1 MPARI
6 VDAVSRIPRPSL
18 PYALAL
24 AALASFG
31 LALLIGWLTAGTK
44 EELQR
49 ATPLHA
55 AANVPAI
62 PLLGG
67 AAALPAAPKARSTAR
82 HPAAPRL
89 PRLIVGSG

>member
-1 MPARI
+1 VPARI
-6 VDAVSRIPRPSL
+6 VDAVPRIPRPPL
-18 PYALAL
+18 AFALAL

-31 LALLIGWLTAGTK
+31 LALLVGWLTAGTK

-55 AANVPAI
+55 TAKVPAI
-62 PLLGG
+62 PLLGN
-67 AAALPAAPKARSTAR
+67 AAPLPEAPKVRIGARS
-82 HPAAPRL
+82 PAAPRL